1 MNETSTIDLSEIR
14 RRLLEE
20 RGRLLAS
27 SEQSEE
33 ERKPVTLDQQNIGR
47 LSRMDALQGQAM
59 ALATEERRRTRRQQI
74 DAALDRL
81 ERDEYGECALCGEP
95 IAPRRL
101 ALDPAVATCLEC
113 ASAND

>member
-81 ERDEYGECALCGEP
+81 ERDEYGECALCGEA
-95 IAPRRL
+95 IAPKRL
-101 ALDPAVATCLEC
+101 ELDPAVATCLEC